1 MNNEEIYGLTGD
13 IASLAVKNE
22 FSLNLNKACYALGQQ
37 LKPFCFFADE
47 KRKEYNVLDFG
58 SKDFSGLAGDGA
70 DSLYNEIANFRIEQL
85 KKDYV
90 TLGSVTES
98 IKKALFFDYLLAECV
113 CYIEVPKYTRKEG
126 KPTPTFDKFFATK
139 NPRLMALWINEDI
152 NLTTRKYAG
161 RCKTTAVEMM
171 NSELR
176 VAKLNKSNK
185 GTSITIPR
193 NSLDATKI
201 TVTPLFCMNAFI
213 QGFSDVLS
221 NSILKFTF
229 MKDNGTERVLASTIS
244 KDIMYDYYNDHDFVS
259 RALAGV
265 DISTQLIGGMRLGS
279 KLGRGYIKVPE
290 LGSSRYDSTGTRSV
304 NIARLLKIEEVNE
317 VSREFI
323 DVDLSSVQLAFENG
337 LNIMTVKHPEQLKPL
352 AKEIGVENLSGD
364 ETDVQLS
371 QAIKG
376 TVDTNC
382 TILSTTY
389 LRELHRLMT
398 KHPEM
403 FPLYTG
409 KPLDIVSE
417 TEEVGIETMPF

>member
-1 MNNEEIYGLTGD
+1 MDKEEIYGLTGD
-13 IASLAVKNE
+13 IASLAVKNQ

-47 KRKEYNVLDFG
+47 KRKQYGVLDFC
-58 SKDFSGLAGDGA
+58 SPQFTGLAGES
-70 DSLYNEIANFRIEQL
+70 SLYNEIAEFRTEQL
-85 KKDYV
+85 KRDYV
-90 TLGSVTES
+90 TLGTQTEET
-98 IKKALFFDYLLAECV
+98 KKALFFDYLLAECV
-113 CYIEVPKYTRKEG
+113 CYVEVPKYTRKDG
-126 KPTPTFDKFFATK
+126 RPTPSFDKFFATK
-139 NPRLMALWINEDI
+139 NPRLMALWVNEDI
-152 NLTTRKYAG
+152 NLVTRKYAH
-161 RCKTTAVEMM
+161 RCKTTAVELM
-171 NSELR
+171 NNELR
-176 VAKLNKSNK
+176 IAKLNKGTK

-193 NSLDATKI
+193 NSLDASKI
-201 TVTPLFCMNAFI
+201 TVTPLFCMNALI
-213 QGFSDVLS
+213 NGFYEALS
-221 NSILKFTF
+221 NSILEFTF

-244 KDIMYDYYNDHDFVS
+244 KEIMYDYYNDHDFVS
-259 RALAGV
+259 RALYGV
-265 DISTQLIGGMRLGS
+265 DIFSEKVGGMTLGS

-304 NIARLLKIEEVNE
+304 NIARLLKIQKLEE

-337 LNIMTVKHPEQLKPL
+337 LNVLTVKHPEHLVQL
-352 AKEIGVENLSGD
+352 AGIVGTEDLSGG

-371 QAIKG
+371 QIIKR

-389 LRELHRLMT
+389 LRELHRIMT

-417 TEEVGIETMPF
+417 TGDVGIETMPF

>member
-1 MNNEEIYGLTGD
+1 MDKEEIYGLTGD
-13 IASLAVKNE
+13 IASLAVKNQ
-22 FSLNLNKACYALGQQ
+22 FSLNLNKACYALGRQ

-47 KRKEYNVLDFG
+47 KRKQYGVLDFC
-58 SKDFSGLAGDGA
+58 SPQFTGLAGES
-70 DSLYNEIANFRIEQL
+70 SLYNEIAEFRTEQL
-85 KKDYV
+85 KRDYV
-90 TLGSVTES
+90 TLGTQTEET
-98 IKKALFFDYLLAECV
+98 KKALFFDYLLAECV
-113 CYIEVPKYTRKEG
+113 CYVEVPKYTRKDG
-126 KPTPTFDKFFATK
+126 RPTPSFDKFFATK

-152 NLTTRKYAG
+152 NLVTRKYAH
-161 RCKTTAVEMM
+161 RCKTTAVELM
-171 NSELR
+171 NNELR
-176 VAKLNKSNK
+176 IAKLNKGTK

-193 NSLDATKI
+193 NSLDASKI
-201 TVTPLFCMNAFI
+201 TVTPLFCMNALI
-213 QGFSDVLS
+213 NGFYEALS
-221 NSILKFTF
+221 NSILEFTF

-244 KDIMYDYYNDHDFVS
+244 KEIMYDYYNDHDFVS
-259 RALAGV
+259 RALYGV
-265 DISTQLIGGMRLGS
+265 DIFSEKVGGMTLGS

-304 NIARLLKIEEVNE
+304 NIARLLKIQKLEE

-337 LNIMTVKHPEQLKPL
+337 LNVLTVKHPEHLVRL
-352 AKEIGVENLSGD
+352 AGIVGTEDLSGG

-371 QAIKG
+371 QIVKR

-389 LRELHRLMT
+389 LRELHRIMT

-417 TEEVGIETMPF
+417 TGDVGIETMPF

>member
-1 MNNEEIYGLTGD
+1 MDKEEIYGLTGD
-13 IASLAVKNE
+13 IASLAVKNQ

-37 LKPFCFFADE
+37 LKPFCFFADK
-47 KRKEYNVLDFG
+47 KRKQYGVLDFC
-58 SKDFSGLAGDGA
+58 SPQFTGLAGES
-70 DSLYNEIANFRIEQL
+70 SLYNEIAEFRTEQL
-85 KKDYV
+85 KRDYV
-90 TLGSVTES
+90 TLGTQTEET
-98 IKKALFFDYLLAECV
+98 KKALFFDYLLAECV
-113 CYIEVPKYTRKEG
+113 CYVEVPKYTKKDGR
-126 KPTPTFDKFFATK
+126 PTPAFDKFFATK

-152 NLTTRKYAG
+152 NLVTRKYAH
-161 RCKTTAVEMM
+161 RCKTTAVELM
-171 NSELR
+171 NNELR
-176 VAKLNKSNK
+176 IAKLNKGTK

-193 NSLDATKI
+193 NSLDASKI
-201 TVTPLFCMNAFI
+201 TVTPLFCMNALI
-213 QGFSDVLS
+213 NGFYEALS
-221 NSILKFTF
+221 NSILEFTF

-244 KDIMYDYYNDHDFVS
+244 KEIMYDYYNDHDFVS
-259 RALAGV
+259 RALYGV
-265 DISTQLIGGMRLGS
+265 DIFSEKVGGMTLGS

-304 NIARLLKIEEVNE
+304 NIARLLKMQKLEE

-337 LNIMTVKHPEQLKPL
+337 LNVLTVKHPEHLVQL
-352 AKEIGVENLSGD
+352 AGIVGTEDLSGG

-371 QAIKG
+371 QIIKR

-389 LRELHRLMT
+389 LRELHRIMT

-417 TEEVGIETMPF
+417 TGDVGIETMPF

>member
-1 MNNEEIYGLTGD
+1 MDKEEIYGLTGD
-13 IASLAVKNE
+13 IASLAVKNQ

-47 KRKEYNVLDFG
+47 KRKQYGVLDFC
-58 SKDFSGLAGDGA
+58 SPQFTGLAGES
-70 DSLYNEIANFRIEQL
+70 SLYNEIAEFRTEQL
-85 KKDYV
+85 KRDYV
-90 TLGSVTES
+90 TLGTQTEET
-98 IKKALFFDYLLAECV
+98 KKALFFDYLLAECV
-113 CYIEVPKYTRKEG
+113 CYVEVPKYTRKDG
-126 KPTPTFDKFFATK
+126 RPTPSFDKFFATK

-152 NLTTRKYAG
+152 NLVTRKYAH
-161 RCKTTAVEMM
+161 RCKTTAVELM
-171 NSELR
+171 NNELR
-176 VAKLNKSNK
+176 IAKLNKGTK

-193 NSLDATKI
+193 NSLDASKI
-201 TVTPLFCMNAFI
+201 TVTPLFCMNALI
-213 QGFSDVLS
+213 NGFYEALS
-221 NSILKFTF
+221 NSILEFTF

-244 KDIMYDYYNDHDFVS
+244 KEIMYDYYNDHDFVS
-259 RALAGV
+259 KALYGV
-265 DISTQLIGGMRLGS
+265 DIFSEKVGGMALGS

-304 NIARLLKIEEVNE
+304 NIARLLKIQKLEE

-337 LNIMTVKHPEQLKPL
+337 LNVLTVKHPEHLVQL
-352 AKEIGVENLSGD
+352 AGIVGTEDLSGG

-371 QAIKG
+371 QIIKR

-389 LRELHRLMT
+389 LRELHRIMT

-417 TEEVGIETMPF
+417 TGDVGIETMPF

>member
-1 MNNEEIYGLTGD
+1 MDKEEIYGLTGD
-13 IASLAVKNE
+13 IASLAVKNQ
-22 FSLNLNKACYALGQQ
+22 FSLNLNKACYALGKQ
-37 LKPFCFFADE
+37 LKPFCFFADK
-47 KRKEYNVLDFG
+47 KRKQYGVLDFC
-58 SKDFSGLAGDGA
+58 SPQFTGLAGES
-70 DSLYNEIANFRIEQL
+70 SLYNEIAEFRTEQL
-85 KKDYV
+85 KRDYV
-90 TLGSVTES
+90 TLGTQTEET
-98 IKKALFFDYLLAECV
+98 KKALFFDYLLAECV
-113 CYIEVPKYTRKEG
+113 CYVEVPKYTKKDGR
-126 KPTPTFDKFFATK
+126 PTPAFDKFFATK

-152 NLTTRKYAG
+152 NLVTRKYAH
-161 RCKTTAVEMM
+161 RCKTTAVELM
-171 NSELR
+171 NNELR
-176 VAKLNKSNK
+176 VAKLNKGTK

-193 NSLDATKI
+193 NSLDASKI
-201 TVTPLFCMNAFI
+201 TVTPLFCMNALI
-213 QGFSDVLS
+213 NGFYEALS
-221 NSILKFTF
+221 NSILEFTF

-244 KDIMYDYYNDHDFVS
+244 KEIMYDYYNDHDFVS
-259 RALAGV
+259 RALYGV
-265 DISTQLIGGMRLGS
+265 DIFSEKVGGMTLGS

-304 NIARLLKIEEVNE
+304 NIARLLKIQKLEE

-337 LNIMTVKHPEQLKPL
+337 LNVLTVKHPEHLVQL
-352 AKEIGVENLSGD
+352 AGIVGTEDLSGG

-371 QAIKG
+371 QIIKR

-389 LRELHRLMT
+389 LRELHRIMT

-417 TEEVGIETMPF
+417 TGDVGIETMPF

>member
-1 MNNEEIYGLTGD
+1 MDREEIYGLTGD
-13 IASLAVKNE
+13 IASLAVKNQ

-47 KRKEYNVLDFG
+47 KRKQYGVLDFC
-58 SKDFSGLAGDGA
+58 SPQFTGLAGES
-70 DSLYNEIANFRIEQL
+70 SLYNEIAEFRTEQL
-85 KKDYV
+85 KRDYV
-90 TLGSVTES
+90 TLGTQTEET
-98 IKKALFFDYLLAECV
+98 KKALFFDYLLAECV
-113 CYIEVPKYTRKEG
+113 CYVEVPKYTRKDG
-126 KPTPTFDKFFATK
+126 RPTPSFDKFFATK

-152 NLTTRKYAG
+152 NLVTRKYAH
-161 RCKTTAVEMM
+161 RCKTTAVELM
-171 NSELR
+171 NNELR
-176 VAKLNKSNK
+176 IAKLNKGTK

-193 NSLDATKI
+193 NSLDASKI
-201 TVTPLFCMNAFI
+201 TVTPLFCMNALI
-213 QGFSDVLS
+213 NGFYEALS
-221 NSILKFTF
+221 NSILEFTF

-244 KDIMYDYYNDHDFVS
+244 KEIMYDYYNDHDFVS
-259 RALAGV
+259 RALYGV
-265 DISTQLIGGMRLGS
+265 DIFSEKVGGMTLGS

-304 NIARLLKIEEVNE
+304 NIARLLKIQKLEE

-337 LNIMTVKHPEQLKPL
+337 LNVLTVKHPEHLVRL
-352 AKEIGVENLSGD
+352 AGIVGTEDLSGG

-371 QAIKG
+371 QIIKR

-389 LRELHRLMT
+389 LRELHRIMT

-417 TEEVGIETMPF
+417 TGDVGIETMPF

>member
-1 MNNEEIYGLTGD
+1 MDKEEIYGLTGD
-13 IASLAVKNE
+13 IASLAVKNQ

-47 KRKEYNVLDFG
+47 KRKQYGVLDFC
-58 SKDFSGLAGDGA
+58 SPQFTGLAGES
-70 DSLYNEIANFRIEQL
+70 SLYNEIAEFRTEQL
-85 KKDYV
+85 KRDYV
-90 TLGSVTES
+90 TLGTQTEET
-98 IKKALFFDYLLAECV
+98 KKALFFDYLLAECV
-113 CYIEVPKYTRKEG
+113 CYVEVPKYTRKDG
-126 KPTPTFDKFFATK
+126 RPTPSFDKFFATK

-152 NLTTRKYAG
+152 NLVTRKYAH
-161 RCKTTAVEMM
+161 RCKTTAVELM
-171 NSELR
+171 NNELR
-176 VAKLNKSNK
+176 IAKLNKGTK

-193 NSLDATKI
+193 NSLDASKI
-201 TVTPLFCMNAFI
+201 TVTPLFCMNALI
-213 QGFSDVLS
+213 NGFYEALS
-221 NSILKFTF
+221 NSILEFTF

-244 KDIMYDYYNDHDFVS
+244 KEIMYDYYNDHDFVS
-259 RALAGV
+259 RALYGV
-265 DISTQLIGGMRLGS
+265 DIFSEKVGGMALGS

-304 NIARLLKIEEVNE
+304 NIARLLKIQKLEE

-337 LNIMTVKHPEQLKPL
+337 LNVLTVKHPEHLVRL
-352 AKEIGVENLSGD
+352 AGIVGTEGLSGG

-371 QAIKG
+371 QIIKR

-389 LRELHRLMT
+389 LRELHRIMT

-417 TEEVGIETMPF
+417 TGDVGIETMPF

>member
-1 MNNEEIYGLTGD
+1 MDKEEIYGLTGD
-13 IASLAVKNE
+13 IASLAVKNQ

-47 KRKEYNVLDFG
+47 KRKQYGVLDFC
-58 SKDFSGLAGDGA
+58 SPQFTGLAGES
-70 DSLYNEIANFRIEQL
+70 SLYNEIAEFRTEQL
-85 KKDYV
+85 KRDYV
-90 TLGSVTES
+90 TLGTQTEET
-98 IKKALFFDYLLAECV
+98 KKALFFDYLLAECV
-113 CYIEVPKYTRKEG
+113 CYVEVPKYTRKDG
-126 KPTPTFDKFFATK
+126 RPTPSFDKFFATK

-152 NLTTRKYAG
+152 NLVTRKYAH
-161 RCKTTAVEMM
+161 RCKTTAVELM
-171 NSELR
+171 NNELR
-176 VAKLNKSNK
+176 IAKLNKGTK

-193 NSLDATKI
+193 NSLDASKI
-201 TVTPLFCMNAFI
+201 TVTPLFCMNALI
-213 QGFSDVLS
+213 NGFYEALS
-221 NSILKFTF
+221 NSILEFTF

-244 KDIMYDYYNDHDFVS
+244 KEIMYDYYNDHDFVS
-259 RALAGV
+259 RALYGV
-265 DISTQLIGGMRLGS
+265 DIFSEKVGGMALGS

-304 NIARLLKIEEVNE
+304 NIARLLKIQKLEE

-323 DVDLSSVQLAFENG
+323 DVDLNSVQLAFENG
-337 LNIMTVKHPEQLKPL
+337 LNVLTVKHPEHLVQL
-352 AKEIGVENLSGD
+352 AGIVGTEDLSGG

-371 QAIKG
+371 QIIKR
-376 TVDTNC
+376 TADTNC

-389 LRELHRLMT
+389 LRELHRIMT

-417 TEEVGIETMPF
+417 TGDVGIETMPF

>member
-1 MNNEEIYGLTGD
+1 MDKEEIYGLTGD
-13 IASLAVKNE
+13 IASLAVKNQ

-47 KRKEYNVLDFG
+47 KRKQYGVLDFC
-58 SKDFSGLAGDGA
+58 SPQFTGLAGES
-70 DSLYNEIANFRIEQL
+70 SLYNEIAEFRTEQL
-85 KKDYV
+85 KRDYV
-90 TLGSVTES
+90 TLGTQTEET
-98 IKKALFFDYLLAECV
+98 KKALFFDYLLAECV
-113 CYIEVPKYTRKEG
+113 CYVEVPKYTRKDDR
-126 KPTPTFDKFFATK
+126 PTPSFDKFFATK

-152 NLTTRKYAG
+152 NLVTRKYAH
-161 RCKTTAVEMM
+161 RCKTTAVELM
-171 NSELR
+171 NNELR
-176 VAKLNKSNK
+176 IAKLNKGTK

-193 NSLDATKI
+193 NSLDASKI
-201 TVTPLFCMNAFI
+201 TVTPLFCMNALI
-213 QGFSDVLS
+213 NGFYEALS
-221 NSILKFTF
+221 NSILEFTF

-244 KDIMYDYYNDHDFVS
+244 KEIMYDYYNDHDFVS
-259 RALAGV
+259 RALYGV
-265 DISTQLIGGMRLGS
+265 DIFSEKVGGMALGS

-304 NIARLLKIEEVNE
+304 NIARLLKIQKLEE

-337 LNIMTVKHPEQLKPL
+337 LNVLTVKHPEHLVQL
-352 AKEIGVENLSGD
+352 AGIVGTEDLSGG

-371 QAIKG
+371 QIIKR

-389 LRELHRLMT
+389 LRELHRIMT

-417 TEEVGIETMPF
+417 TGDVGIETMPF

>member
-1 MNNEEIYGLTGD
+1 MDKEEIYGLTGD
-13 IASLAVKNE
+13 IASLAVKNQ

-47 KRKEYNVLDFG
+47 KREQHGVLDFC
-58 SKDFSGLAGDGA
+58 SPQFTGLAGES
-70 DSLYNEIANFRIEQL
+70 SLYNEIAEFRTEQL
-85 KKDYV
+85 KRDYV
-90 TLGSVTES
+90 TLGTQTEET
-98 IKKALFFDYLLAECV
+98 KKALFFDYLLAECV
-113 CYIEVPKYTRKEG
+113 CYVEVPKYTRKDG
-126 KPTPTFDKFFATK
+126 RPTPSFDKFFATK

-152 NLTTRKYAG
+152 NLVTRKYAH
-161 RCKTTAVEMM
+161 RCKTTAVELM
-171 NSELR
+171 NNELR
-176 VAKLNKSNK
+176 IAKLNKGTK

-193 NSLDATKI
+193 NSLDASKI

-213 QGFSDVLS
+213 NGFYEALS
-221 NSILKFTF
+221 NSILEFTF

-244 KDIMYDYYNDHDFVS
+244 KEIMYDYYNDHDFVS
-259 RALAGV
+259 RALYGV
-265 DISTQLIGGMRLGS
+265 DIFSEKVGGMTLGS

-304 NIARLLKIEEVNE
+304 SIARLLKIQKLEE

-337 LNIMTVKHPEQLKPL
+337 LNVLTVKHPEHLVQL
-352 AKEIGVENLSGD
+352 AGIVGTDGLSGG

-371 QAIKG
+371 QIIKR

-389 LRELHRLMT
+389 LRELHRIMT

-417 TEEVGIETMPF
+417 TGDVGIETMPF

>member
-1 MNNEEIYGLTGD
+1 MDKEEIYGLTGD
-13 IASLAVKNE
+13 IASLAVKNQ

-47 KRKEYNVLDFG
+47 KRKQYGVLDFC
-58 SKDFSGLAGDGA
+58 SPQFTGLAGES
-70 DSLYNEIANFRIEQL
+70 SLYNEIAEFRTEQL
-85 KKDYV
+85 KRDYV
-90 TLGSVTES
+90 TLGTQTEET
-98 IKKALFFDYLLAECV
+98 KKALFFDYLLAECV
-113 CYIEVPKYTRKEG
+113 CYVEVPKYTKKDGR
-126 KPTPTFDKFFATK
+126 PTPAFDKFFATK

-152 NLTTRKYAG
+152 NLVTRKYAH
-161 RCKTTAVEMM
+161 RCKTTAVELM
-171 NSELR
+171 NNELR
-176 VAKLNKSNK
+176 IAKLNKGTK

-193 NSLDATKI
+193 NSLDASKI
-201 TVTPLFCMNAFI
+201 TVTPLFCMNALI
-213 QGFSDVLS
+213 NGFYEALS
-221 NSILKFTF
+221 NSILEFTF

-244 KDIMYDYYNDHDFVS
+244 KEIMYDYYNDHDFVS
-259 RALAGV
+259 RALYGV
-265 DISTQLIGGMRLGS
+265 DIFSEKVGGMTLGS

-304 NIARLLKIEEVNE
+304 NIARLLKIQKLEE

-337 LNIMTVKHPEQLKPL
+337 LNVLTVKHPEHLVRL
-352 AKEIGVENLSGD
+352 AGIVGTEDLSGG

-371 QAIKG
+371 QIIKR

-389 LRELHRLMT
+389 LRELHRIMT

-417 TEEVGIETMPF
+417 TGDVGIETMPF

>member
-1 MNNEEIYGLTGD
+1 MDKEEIYGLTGD
-13 IASLAVKNE
+13 IASLAVKNQ

-47 KRKEYNVLDFG
+47 KRKQYGVLDFC
-58 SKDFSGLAGDGA
+58 SPQFTGLAGES
-70 DSLYNEIANFRIEQL
+70 SLYNEIAEFRTEQL
-85 KKDYV
+85 KRDYV
-90 TLGSVTES
+90 TLGTQTEET
-98 IKKALFFDYLLAECV
+98 KKALFFDYLLAECV
-113 CYIEVPKYTRKEG
+113 CYVEVPKYTRKDG
-126 KPTPTFDKFFATK
+126 RPTPSFDKFFATK

-152 NLTTRKYAG
+152 NLVTRKYAH
-161 RCKTTAVEMM
+161 RCKTTAVELM
-171 NSELR
+171 NNELR
-176 VAKLNKSNK
+176 IAKLNKGTK

-193 NSLDATKI
+193 NSLDASKI
-201 TVTPLFCMNAFI
+201 TVTPLFCMNALI
-213 QGFSDVLS
+213 NGFYEALS
-221 NSILKFTF
+221 NSILEFTF

-244 KDIMYDYYNDHDFVS
+244 KEIMYDYYNDHDFVS
-259 RALAGV
+259 RALYGV
-265 DISTQLIGGMRLGS
+265 DIFSEKVGGMTLGS

-304 NIARLLKIEEVNE
+304 NIARLLKIQKLEE

-337 LNIMTVKHPEQLKPL
+337 LNVLTVKHPEHLVQL
-352 AKEIGVENLSGD
+352 AGIVGTEDLSGG

-371 QAIKG
+371 QIIKR

-389 LRELHRLMT
+389 LRELHRIMT

-417 TEEVGIETMPF
+417 TGDVGIETMPF

>member
-1 MNNEEIYGLTGD
+1 MDKEEIYGLTGD
-13 IASLAVKNE
+13 IASLAVKNQ

-47 KRKEYNVLDFG
+47 KRKQYGVLDFC
-58 SKDFSGLAGDGA
+58 SPQFTGLAGES
-70 DSLYNEIANFRIEQL
+70 SLYNEIAEFRTEQL
-85 KKDYV
+85 KRDYV
-90 TLGSVTES
+90 TLGTQTEET
-98 IKKALFFDYLLAECV
+98 KKALFFDYLLAECV
-113 CYIEVPKYTRKEG
+113 CYVEVPKYTRKDG
-126 KPTPTFDKFFATK
+126 RPTPSFDKFFATK

-152 NLTTRKYAG
+152 NLVTRKYAH
-161 RCKTTAVEMM
+161 RCKTTAVELM
-171 NSELR
+171 NNELR
-176 VAKLNKSNK
+176 VAKLNKGTK

-193 NSLDATKI
+193 NSLDASKI

-213 QGFSDVLS
+213 KGFYESLS
-221 NSILKFTF
+221 NSILEFTF

-244 KDIMYDYYNDHDFVS
+244 KEIMYDYYNDHDFVS
-259 RALAGV
+259 RALHGV
-265 DISTQLIGGMRLGS
+265 DIFSEKVGGMTLGS

-304 NIARLLKIEEVNE
+304 NIARLLKIQKLEE

-337 LNIMTVKHPEQLKPL
+337 LNVLTVKHPEHLVRL
-352 AKEIGVENLSGD
+352 AGIVGTEDLSGG

-371 QAIKG
+371 QIIKR

-389 LRELHRLMT
+389 LRELHRIMT

-417 TEEVGIETMPF
+417 TGDVGIETMPF

>member
-1 MNNEEIYGLTGD
+1 MDKEEIYGLTGD
-13 IASLAVKNE
+13 IASLAVKNQ

-37 LKPFCFFADE
+37 LKPFCFFADK
-47 KRKEYNVLDFG
+47 KRKQYGVLDFC
-58 SKDFSGLAGDGA
+58 SPQFTGLAGES
-70 DSLYNEIANFRIEQL
+70 SLYNEIAEFRTEQL
-85 KKDYV
+85 KRDYV
-90 TLGSVTES
+90 TLGTQTEET
-98 IKKALFFDYLLAECV
+98 KKALFFDYLLAECV
-113 CYIEVPKYTRKEG
+113 CYVEVPKYTKKDGR
-126 KPTPTFDKFFATK
+126 PTPAFDKFFATK

-152 NLTTRKYAG
+152 NLVTRKYAH
-161 RCKTTAVEMM
+161 RCKTTAVELM
-171 NSELR
+171 NNELR
-176 VAKLNKSNK
+176 IAKLNKGTK

-193 NSLDATKI
+193 NSLDASKI
-201 TVTPLFCMNAFI
+201 TVTPLFCMNALI
-213 QGFSDVLS
+213 NGFYEALS
-221 NSILKFTF
+221 NSILEFTF

-244 KDIMYDYYNDHDFVS
+244 KEIMYDYYNDHDFVS
-259 RALAGV
+259 RALYGV
-265 DISTQLIGGMRLGS
+265 DIFSEKVGGMTLGS

-304 NIARLLKIEEVNE
+304 NIARLLKIQKLEE

-337 LNIMTVKHPEQLKPL
+337 LNVLTVKHPEHLVQL
-352 AKEIGVENLSGD
+352 AGIVGTEDLSGG

-371 QAIKG
+371 QIIKR

-389 LRELHRLMT
+389 LRELHRIMT

-417 TEEVGIETMPF
+417 TGDVGIETMPF

>member
-1 MNNEEIYGLTGD
+1 MDKEEIYGLTGD
-13 IASLAVKNE
+13 IASLAVKNQ

-47 KRKEYNVLDFG
+47 KRKQYGVLDFC
-58 SKDFSGLAGDGA
+58 SPQFTGLAGES
-70 DSLYNEIANFRIEQL
+70 SLYNEIAEFRTEQL
-85 KKDYV
+85 KRDYV
-90 TLGSVTES
+90 TLGTQTEET
-98 IKKALFFDYLLAECV
+98 KKALFFDYLLAECV
-113 CYIEVPKYTRKEG
+113 CYVEVPKYTRKDG
-126 KPTPTFDKFFATK
+126 RPTPSFDKFFATK

-152 NLTTRKYAG
+152 NLVTRKYAH
-161 RCKTTAVEMM
+161 RCKTTAVELM
-171 NSELR
+171 NNELR
-176 VAKLNKSNK
+176 IAKLNKGTK

-193 NSLDATKI
+193 NSLDASKI
-201 TVTPLFCMNAFI
+201 TVTPLFCMNALI
-213 QGFSDVLS
+213 NGFYEALS
-221 NSILKFTF
+221 NSILEFTF

-244 KDIMYDYYNDHDFVS
+244 KEIMYDYYNDHDFVS
-259 RALAGV
+259 RALYGV
-265 DISTQLIGGMRLGS
+265 DIFSEKVGGMTLGS

-304 NIARLLKIEEVNE
+304 NIARLLKIQKLEE

-337 LNIMTVKHPEQLKPL
+337 LNVLTVKHPEHLVRL
-352 AKEIGVENLSGD
+352 AGIVGTEDLSGG

-371 QAIKG
+371 QIIKR

-389 LRELHRLMT
+389 LRELHRIMT

-417 TEEVGIETMPF
+417 TGDVGIETMPF

>member
-1 MNNEEIYGLTGD
+1 MDKEEIYGLTGD
-13 IASLAVKNE
+13 IASLAVKNQ

-47 KRKEYNVLDFG
+47 KRKQYGVLDFC
-58 SKDFSGLAGDGA
+58 SPQFTGLAGES
-70 DSLYNEIANFRIEQL
+70 SLYNEIAEFRTEQL
-85 KKDYV
+85 KRDYV
-90 TLGSVTES
+90 TLGTQTEET
-98 IKKALFFDYLLAECV
+98 KKALFFDYLLAECV
-113 CYIEVPKYTRKEG
+113 CYVEVPKYTRKDG
-126 KPTPTFDKFFATK
+126 RPTPSFDKFFATK

-152 NLTTRKYAG
+152 NLVTRKYAH
-161 RCKTTAVEMM
+161 RCKTTAVELM
-171 NSELR
+171 NNELR
-176 VAKLNKSNK
+176 IAKLNKGTK

-193 NSLDATKI
+193 NSLDASKI
-201 TVTPLFCMNAFI
+201 TVTPLFCMNALI
-213 QGFSDVLS
+213 NGFYEALS
-221 NSILKFTF
+221 SSILEFTF

-244 KDIMYDYYNDHDFVS
+244 KEIMYDYYNDHDFVS
-259 RALAGV
+259 RALYGV
-265 DISTQLIGGMRLGS
+265 DIFSEKVGGMTLGS

-304 NIARLLKIEEVNE
+304 NIARLLKIQKLEE

-337 LNIMTVKHPEQLKPL
+337 LNVLTVKHPEHLVQL
-352 AKEIGVENLSGD
+352 AGIVGTEDLSGG

-371 QAIKG
+371 QIIKR

-389 LRELHRLMT
+389 LRELHRIMT

-417 TEEVGIETMPF
+417 TGDVGIETMPF